1 MNRQPSTSISGKI
14 TPRTQGESA
23 IVTAT
28 TRVTKANLA
37 KLNTAA
43 AVRARCAMVHR
54 WVADGRSRHFTLDD
68 SRLEAAA
75 AYVADVTRE
84 AYPDLRIPYHSR
96 WRHFSAGGIERWKE
110 LAARIDADA
119 TERARI
125 AVDLATVSVLLDAGA
140 GEHWRYREDASGLSF
155 ARSEGLAVASF
166 DMFRAGAFSSDP
178 GRPWRVDAVA
188 LAEIDPPTLA
198 RHFQVGGGNPL
209 VGLEQ
214 RSALL
219 RRLGKALVHREDLFG
234 RAPARPG
241 NLVDHFLATAADGRM
256 YASQLLATL
265 LEGLSSIW
273 PSALMVDGHP
283 VGDAGRHPAVRTGDD
298 TEGIV
303 PFHKL
308 SQWLAY
314 SLIEP
319 LEAAGLAVDGL
330 GELTALA
337 EYRNGGLLI
346 DHGVI
351 RSRAPIDPR
360 VQHDVAS
367 ELIVEWR
374 ALTVV
379 LLDPLLDLVRAKLG
393 RDASFAMPQLL
404 QGGTWSA
411 GRKIARALRPPD
423 GPPPIAVAADGTV
436 F

>member
-1 MNRQPSTSISGKI
+1 M
-14 TPRTQGESA
+14 
-23 IVTAT
+23 
-28 TRVTKANLA
+28 
-37 KLNTAA
+37 
-43 AVRARCAMVHR
+43 VRR
-54 WVADGRSRHFTLDD
+54 WVADGRSRYFTLDE
-68 SRLEAAA
+68 SRLEAVAT
-75 AYVADVTRE
+75 YVADVTRE
-84 AYPDLRIPYHSR
+84 AYPDLKIPYHSR
-96 WRHFSAGGIERWKE
+96 WRHFSAGGIDRWNE

-140 GEHWRYREDASGLSF
+140 GEHWRYREGGLSF

-166 DMFRAGAFSSDP
+166 DMLRGGAFSCDP
-178 GRPWRVDAVA
+178 DRPWRVDSIA
-188 LAEIDPPTLA
+188 LAKIDAATLA
-198 RHFQVGGGNPL
+198 RHFQVDAGNPL

-219 RRLGKALVHREDLFG
+219 RRLGKALVDRADLFG

-241 NLVDHFLATAADGRM
+241 NLVDHFLATAPDRRM
-256 YASQLLATL
+256 SASRLLATL
-265 LEGLSSIW
+265 LEGLCSIW
-273 PSALMVDGHP
+273 PSALMVDGYP

-298 TEGIV
+298 SDGIV

-319 LEAAGLAVDGL
+319 LEAAGLAVERID
-330 GELTALA
+330 ELTALA

-346 DHGVI
+346 DLGVI
-351 RSRAPIDPR
+351 RPRTPIDPR
-360 VQHDVAS
+360 LQHDVAS

-379 LLDPLLDLVRAKLG
+379 LLDALLDPVRAKLG
-393 RDASFAMPQLL
+393 LDASFAMPQLL

-411 GRKIARALRPPD
+411 GRKIARALRPPE

>member
-1 MNRQPSTSISGKI
+1 
-14 TPRTQGESA
+14 
-23 IVTAT
+23 V
-28 TRVTKANLA
+28 NLA
-37 KLNTAA
+37 QLNTAA
-43 AVRARCAMVHR
+43 AVRQRCGMVRR
-54 WVADGRSRHFTLDD
+54 WVADGRSRYFTLDE
-68 SRLEAAA
+68 SRLEAVA

-84 AYPDLRIPYHSR
+84 AYPDLKIPYHSR
-96 WRHFSAGGIERWKE
+96 WRHFSAGGIDRWNE

-119 TERARI
+119 TERARVAI
-125 AVDLATVSVLLDAGA
+125 DLAVVSVLLDAGA
-140 GEHWRYREDASGLSF
+140 GDRWRYRESATGLSF
-155 ARSEGLAVASF
+155 MRSEGLAVASF
-166 DMFRAGAFSSDP
+166 DMFRKGAFSSDP

-188 LAEIDPPTLA
+188 LAEIDPVTLA
-198 RHFQVGGGNPL
+198 GHFQVDGGNPL

-219 RRLGKALVHREDLFG
+219 QRLGKTLVHRADLFG

-241 NLVDHFLATAADGRM
+241 NLIDYFTIARERRIH
-256 YASQLLATL
+256 ASQLLATL
-265 LEGLSSIW
+265 LEGLCSIW
-273 PSALMVDGHP
+273 PSGLMVDGYP
-283 VGDAGRHPAVRTGDD
+283 VGDASRHPAVRTGDD
-298 TEGIV
+298 SDGIV

-319 LEAAGLAVDGL
+319 LEAAGLAVERLD
-330 GELTALA
+330 ELTALA

-346 DHGVI
+346 DLSVI
-351 RSRAPIDPR
+351 RPRTPIDR
-360 VQHDVAS
+360 GVQHDIAS

-379 LLDPLLDLVRAKLG
+379 LLDALLDPVRAKLG
-393 RDASFAMPQLL
+393 LDASFAMPQLL